1 MLEVGLLADR
11 LRRPRRYGST
21 SILVAGRARPTFA
34 GVLSIA
40 LALALATPA
49 RGQDPARTA
58 TIYVQGFER
67 TGAGRQGTFGVDLGD
82 PMLDAIAGMAGHP
95 VADGGAALAPNVVAM
110 TSYYGDTPPPWYTAA
125 DRARLDQV
133 TAQYGGGVP
142 RYAQVIADYARD
154 VLRRSGAQHVNFV
167 SASFGSLIVRWLIEK
182 DLNGLASSRRIARWL
197 SIEGLVAGNWAAS
210 RDRLVGYVEAV
221 DPLPIDV
228 AHMDYDW
235 VDANL
240 HRPRTQADHPL
251 YANILVGQMVS
262 TDDEYNQA
270 ALTSLMRSFDEW
282 MPNDGVQAVPDAS
295 FQDFTPRSRLA
306 GRTPT
311 LGYFRN
317 DHFAIQQ
324 ARGAWAQI
332 ATFMAQRRRVTVTM
346 TSARVADLKEPD
358 EWYWD
363 WRPAEVVF
371 ESRVYSPAA
380 AARWGV
386 TDAICTREKEGGV
399 APIRR
404 YSSSGETQ
412 SFTEVLFDDLVL
424 AEEKELRLV
433 LRAEEVD
440 YDWRYGVYETAQQ
453 PSYDDLGAGSITVS
467 TLAPGSYTFQ
477 AAGWSCTLAV
487 TVHDYPFALPV
498 SAPGATSSLPRNSLR
513 ISPNPHGASVR
524 VSLAAAAAGERATLE
539 VIDPSGRRVRSIAGD
554 ALTGIHWDGRDD
566 AAAPLAAGLYLLR
579 VTTPRGTWTG
589 RSALVR

>member
-1 MLEVGLLADR
+1 MLEVGLSPDR
-11 LRRPRRYGST
+11 LRRLHRFGPT
-21 SILVAGRARPTFA
+21 PLVVAGAARPMFA
-34 GVLSIA
+34 GVLTLA

-49 RGQDPARTA
+49 RAQDPARTA

-67 TGAGRQGTFGVDLGD
+67 SGADRPGTFGEDLGD
-82 PMLDAIAGMAGHP
+82 PMLDAIAGMAGLP
-95 VADGGAALAPNVVAM
+95 VAAGGATLAPNVVGM
-110 TSYYGDTPPPWYTAA
+110 TSYYGDTPPAYSTAA

-154 VLRRSGAQHVNFV
+154 VLRRSGADHVNFV

-182 DLNGLASSRRIARWL
+182 DLNGLASNRRIARWL

-251 YANILVGQMVS
+251 YAGILVGQMVS

-270 ALTSLMRSFDEW
+270 ALSALMRSFGEW
-282 MPNDGVQAVPDAS
+282 MPNDGVQAVPDAL
-295 FQDFTPRSRLA
+295 FQDFTSRSRLA
-306 GRTPT
+306 GRPPT

-332 ATFMAQRRRVTVTM
+332 ATFMSQRRRVTVTM
-346 TSARVADLKEPD
+346 TSARVTDLQEPD

-371 ESRVYSPAA
+371 ESRVYSPAV
-380 AARWGV
+380 AARWGI

-404 YSSSGETQ
+404 YTQHGETQ
-412 SFTEVLFDDLVL
+412 SFTHVLFDDLVL

-440 YDWRYGVYETAQQ
+440 YDWRYGIYETAQQ
-453 PSYDDLGAGSITVS
+453 PSYDDLGSGSITVS
-467 TLAPGSYTFQ
+467 TLAPGTYTFQ
-477 AAGWSCTLAV
+477 AGAWSCTLAV
-487 TVHDYPFALPV
+487 TVHDYPFALSV
-498 SAPGATSSLPRNSLR
+498 NAPDATPSRPRASLR
-513 ISPNPHGASVR
+513 IAPNPHGTTVR
-524 VSLAAAAAGERATLE
+524 VSLDAAIAGERATLE
-539 VIDPSGRRVRSIAGD
+539 VIDPSGRRVRSLAGD
-554 ALTGIHWDGRDD
+554 AVTGIHWDGRNEQSV
-566 AAAPLAAGLYLLR
+566 PLPAGLYLLR
-579 VTTPRGTWTG
+579 LTTPRGVWTG
-589 RSALVR
+589 RSARVR